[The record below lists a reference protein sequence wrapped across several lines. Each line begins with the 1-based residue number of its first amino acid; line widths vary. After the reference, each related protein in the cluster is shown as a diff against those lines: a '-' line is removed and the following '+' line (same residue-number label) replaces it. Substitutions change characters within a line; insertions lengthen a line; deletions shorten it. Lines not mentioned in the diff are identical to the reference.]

1 MVPDAKEDVAIE
13 RIEVVGDQLIVEGHR
28 PKANTHDESDDLALD
43 EDLLRLFFQV
53 SPEPVSSQ
61 FARHWFALNQPAT
74 GQAVVT
80 LFTRSSVY
88 LIDIYLSKYL
98 SVIYVPHAQ
107 VPHPRGAAEPGPVAL
122 RGLHPDRGS
131 AQPGRRGEV

>member
-13 RIEVVGDQLIVEGHR
+13 SIEVVGDELIIEGHR
-28 PKANTHDESDDLALD
+28 PLANTHDESDDLGLD

-88 LIDIYLSKYL
+88 LMNMYLL
-98 SVIYVPHAQ
+98 VIYVPHGQ
-107 VPHPRGAAEPGPVAL
+107 VPHRRGGPELGPVAL
-122 RGLHPDRGS
+122 HGLHPDRGS

>member
-1 MVPDAKEDVAIE
+1 MSLDFGANIYNMVPDAKEDVTIE
-13 RIEVVGDQLIVEGHR
+13 SIEVIGDELIIEGHR
-28 PKANTHDESDDLALD
+28 PLDNAHDVSDDISLD

-88 LIDIYLSKYL
+88 LLDIY
-98 SVIYVPHAQ
+98 Q
-107 VPHPRGAAEPGPVAL
+107 VTIIV
-122 RGLHPDRGS
+122 
-131 AQPGRRGEV
+131 

>member
-1 MVPDAKEDVAIE
+1 MSLDFGANIYNMVPDAKEDVAIE
-13 RIEVVGDQLIVEGHR
+13 CIEIVGDELIIEGHR
-28 PKANTHDESDDLALD
+28 PLANAHDESDDISLD

-88 LIDIYLSKYL
+88 LLDNLFI
-98 SVIYVPHAQ
+98 
-107 VPHPRGAAEPGPVAL
+107 
-122 RGLHPDRGS
+122 
-131 AQPGRRGEV
+131 

>member
-13 RIEVVGDQLIVEGHR
+13 SIEIEGDELIIEGHR
-28 PKANTHDESDDLALD
+28 PLDNAHDESDDISLD

-88 LIDIYLSKYL
+88 LLDIY
-98 SVIYVPHAQ
+98 Q
-107 VPHPRGAAEPGPVAL
+107 VTIIV
-122 RGLHPDRGS
+122 
-131 AQPGRRGEV
+131 